1 MPIFALTPKLYPAA
15 YIRPIL
21 YVRTVYPK
29 LFLDEDFVAGCVYNI
44 TPSFHKRNVSSIIQH
59 NNIECC
65 KKKDK
70 NGPRT
75 RDFWESMGPHM
86 GHGSYSEKQMTTIE
100 NKTERITIRKS
111 EAAFI
116 SLRVFPKPPGCSVC
130 VCWIFVFVFLV
141 ASNKDRRTTTTR
153 NKKRH
158 SINK

>member
-1 MPIFALTPKLYPAA
+1 MPGNIKTRAKGNCFSKRPFDNTDNNTQHQTPPYRLVPYNTVKKKHAWCYLMVVMPIFALTPKLYPAA

-21 YVRTVYPK
+21 YVRTVNPK

-75 RDFWESMGPHM
+75 RETFESLWVRVYGTLVP
-86 GHGSYSEKQMTTIE
+86 IA
-100 NKTERITIRKS
+100 KS
-111 EAAFI
+111 
-116 SLRVFPKPPGCSVC
+116 R
-130 VCWIFVFVFLV
+130 
-141 ASNKDRRTTTTR
+141 
-153 NKKRH
+153 
-158 SINK
+158 

>member
-1 MPIFALTPKLYPAA
+1 MLCLFDGGHADIRSNPKTISCSLYSNLVR
-15 YIRPIL
+15 I
-21 YVRTVYPK
+21 RTVNPK

-44 TPSFHKRNVSSIIQH
+44 TPSFHKRNVSSIIQYT
-59 NNIECC
+59 NIECC
-65 KKKDK
+65 KKKENQ

-75 RDFWESMGPHM
+75 RDFWESM

-130 VCWIFVFVFLV
+130 VCWIFVFLV

-153 NKKRH
+153 N
-158 SINK
+158 I